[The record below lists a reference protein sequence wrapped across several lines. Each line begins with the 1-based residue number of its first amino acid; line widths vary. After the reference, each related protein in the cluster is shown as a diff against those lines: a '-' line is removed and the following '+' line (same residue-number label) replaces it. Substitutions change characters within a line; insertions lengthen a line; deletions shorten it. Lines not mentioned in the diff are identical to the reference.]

1 MATKNGVSNILQ
13 LDLFRKNK
21 FHDDTSKTLN
31 QKNVEY
37 FQKYFESR
45 TKSNVT
51 ELKPQKHDVST

>member
-1 MATKNGVSNILQ
+1 MTIKNNTSNILQ

-21 FHDDTSKTLN
+21 FHDDTSKAIT

-37 FQKYFESR
+37 FQRYFDSR